1 MQVTVTISVSS
12 DKFISYRTMAECHFN
27 HHWLPYVTSCSL
39 CTFEYSAVG
48 RLENMQDDLLFIG
61 QMAGVQFKNNVSH
74 SSSGSTSQLAR
85 EYFSQVDEDD
95 VEQLYQLYKIDFEMF
110 GYSPDLYLNFAKK

>member
-1 MQVTVTISVSS
+1 MPVIFTISISS
-12 DKFISYRTMAECHFN
+12 DQFISNRTMAECHFN